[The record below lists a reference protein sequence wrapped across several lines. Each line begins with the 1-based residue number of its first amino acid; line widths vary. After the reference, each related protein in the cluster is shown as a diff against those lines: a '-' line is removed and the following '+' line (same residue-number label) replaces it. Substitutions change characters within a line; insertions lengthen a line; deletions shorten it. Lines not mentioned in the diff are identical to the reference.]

1 MTSARLCLL
10 DWLEALPPGLPYS
23 RALVGPPPPPSW
35 SGRERTARESK
46 QPEPGKSSSG
56 SVGVP
61 RGSRGEDAALIF
73 VRGVSIGATV
83 LGPGNSQFSAPSAP
97 SRLVASL
104 PGLLPPPAGLLPL
117 LKAARESGGGSGPG
131 PERGV
136 GSRCVLQ
143 GAGGG
148 GSGLG
153 FGGQGPGMWTR
164 WGCEAGGGRAGLGQ
178 GPGPGRRGAL
188 SVGHWVFFS
197 SGPCLRVADMTAPAQ
212 SPLAPLLE
220 TLEDPSA
227 PHGEQTDA
235 YLTLTR

>member
-35 SGRERTARESK
+35 SGRERAARESK

-56 SVGVP
+56 WVGVP

-73 VRGVSIGATV
+73 VRGVNIGATV

-131 PERGV
+131 PERSVGPAACCKAQEEVRVLDLGARGRACGRDGV
-136 GSRCVLQ
+136 VRP
-143 GAGGG
+143 GAGARVSGR
-148 GSGLG
+148 GSDPAAAG
-153 FGGQGPGMWTR
+153 FFR
-164 WGCEAGGGRAGLGQ
+164 
-178 GPGPGRRGAL
+178 
-188 SVGHWVFFS
+188 SVIGFS
-197 SGPCLRVADMTAPAQ
+197 SLPVRALGWPT
-212 SPLAPLLE
+212 
-220 TLEDPSA
+220 
-227 PHGEQTDA
+227 
-235 YLTLTR
+235 